1 MTVEKNNRRRVVWE
15 RENVNGFKGFNLED
29 DRYLR
34 KILHIHD
41 HRNTIPLKSMLFNR
55 TKY

>member
-41 HRNTIPLKSMLFNR
+41 HRNTIPLKFMLFNR